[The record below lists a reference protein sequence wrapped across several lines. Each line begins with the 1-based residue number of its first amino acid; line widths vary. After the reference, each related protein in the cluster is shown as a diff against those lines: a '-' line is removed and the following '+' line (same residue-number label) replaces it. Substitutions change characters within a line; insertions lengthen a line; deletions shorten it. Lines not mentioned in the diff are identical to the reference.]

1 MKIPVEGNPNL
12 YRDIESGAILN
23 CSDIEY
29 INYQENK
36 KRKLKELDELN
47 DLRSRV
53 TQIDELKSDVDEIKD
68 MMRLILSKLDSES

>member
-47 DLRSRV
+47 DLRSKV
-53 TQIDELKSDVDEIKD
+53 IQIDELKSDVDEIKD